1 MLWTYLKWR
10 ISVLTVDPLQA
21 ADQPQQFWFQ
31 RRSWT
36 RLSTITSL
44 TYTTSLTTTR
54 LSTITKLSTI
64 TRLSTINRLSTV
76 TRLAT
81 TTSLATI
88 SIVVINIWTTKWGIQ
103 HGTQRASWSKRMS
116 QSERLPNMK
125 IDDVF
130 TESGYTDWKNATDT
144 KKGFSQH
151 EKSEVHCSCSQSF
164 CRGT

>member
-1 MLWTYLKWR
+1 MPGRKEQNMRDLKKVSANCYQLDTFFKGIR
-10 ISVLTVDPLQA
+10 KTVNESKNSFSENQNRSTPISLDLTNSSQDIPCTSKENNSPCSDHILNEEFQSSQLILSRQLTSLGNFDFNVDLEL
-21 ADQPQQFWFQ
+21 
-31 RRSWT
+31 

-88 SIVVINIWTTKWGIQ
+88 SIVVINI
-103 HGTQRASWSKRMS
+103 
-116 QSERLPNMK
+116 
-125 IDDVF
+125 
-130 TESGYTDWKNATDT
+130 
-144 KKGFSQH
+144 
-151 EKSEVHCSCSQSF
+151 
-164 CRGT
+164 